1 MTGGNTMELP
11 YMPVTSNK
19 NGAVQQRSQI
29 TKRNRLKQFSLPLLT
44 EHQTKAHRGQVGGT
58 AAAV

>member
-1 MTGGNTMELP
+1 MELP

-44 EHQTKAHRGQVGGT
+44 EHRTKAHRGQVGGT